1 MGHSEK
7 KMWFFAVDRGGTF
20 TDIIGVDPEGKT
32 QSLKL
37 LSLSQEYADPAIEG
51 IRRMMKIPVESPIPE
66 DKVSRIRMGTTVA
79 TNALLERKGSP
90 IALFITKGFGDLLE
104 IGNQARSDLFAL
116 AIKKPEQLYSNVRE
130 VNERLDHEGSVVRPL
145 DESAL
150 REDLEDIMNSGISS
164 LAIVLMHSWK
174 NGVHESRVAEIALE
188 MGFDQISVSHQIMP
202 LIKIVGRGQT
212 TAVDAYLSPVLFEY
226 IQSVEKKTGNIP
238 LEFMQ
243 SSGGMTDAHN
253 FRGKDAIMSGP
264 AGGVIGAAAV
274 AKLNGIDETIGFDMG
289 GTSTDVSRYGG
300 EFEKVVEVET
310 AGIHFQTPSLKINT
324 VAAGGGSILWF
335 DGKKMRVGPESAGAD
350 PGPVCYGKDGQLAI
364 TDANLLL
371 GRLVPKY
378 FPNTF
383 GQTHDQPLNET
394 KTRKTFIKLTDEI
407 NTDLDR
413 DLSPENVALGF
424 IRIANETMASAIK
437 EISVARG
444 FDVRTHALV
453 CFGGAAA
460 QHACGIARIL
470 GIKKMVIHPMAG
482 LLSAYG
488 IAMAN
493 QFRYAIRSIVTTYNK
508 NVLQQFET
516 QLNEMASPLIKEIS
530 QCGISE
536 ANIETKKFL
545 DLRPLGT
552 DNHLTIPLG
561 TFEETVE
568 MFSKLHKQ
576 LFGFDPTTELELVNL
591 RVEVDGL
598 GYHFEESHSQS
609 YTRSK
614 PELRD
619 TTKVTFEDG
628 EYETPIYHVDDF
640 QSGSFVEGPAI
651 ITEAFSTTVIE
662 PGFSA
667 ELNRYGHIVLNQDTM
682 AEVSIG
688 PQRDPIMLEVFN
700 HLFMSIAEQMGHT
713 LINTAHSVNIKER
726 LDFSCAIFDPKGNL
740 VANAPH
746 MPVHLG
752 AMSESV
758 KEIIAANK
766 ESMRPGDAF
775 LMNNPHR
782 GGSHLPDLTVI
793 APVFA
798 EGKDPLFYTASRG
811 HHADIGGITPGS
823 LPPFAT
829 SIHEEGVVIDNFRL
843 IENDKLRLD
852 ELKNLLSDND
862 YPARNLDERIAD
874 IKAQIAAVNKGI
886 IETDRLIKK
895 YGLETVHA
903 YMGHIRENAT
913 ESMRAALWAYLDE
926 KEKLDL
932 EFKDQLDSG
941 DAIAVRISI
950 EKGGNP
956 PHTCRAKVD
965 FSGTS
970 LQMKGNQNAPMA
982 VTKAAV
988 LYVFR
993 LMIDKDIPLNSG
1005 CLEPIEIIIPEGCL
1019 LKPADTAAVVGGNTE
1034 TSQRITDVLMGALEL
1049 AGASQGTMNN
1059 FVFGRE
1065 DGSGKQ
1071 YYETIAGGSGACK
1084 GHNGASGVQVHMTN
1098 TRATDP
1104 EVLEHRFPEIRL
1116 EHFGLRKN
1124 SGGDGQYKGGNGT
1137 VRKVKFLEQRKVSI
1151 LSERRNYPPYGMAG
1165 GLPGKCGKNQ
1175 LKKTSGKLEPLAGK
1189 VERVVKSG
1197 ESIIIETPGGGG
1209 YGSPQKKDKLGE
1221 QSKDQEKN

>member
-1 MGHSEK
+1 MGHSGK

-20 TDIIGVDPEGKT
+20 TDVIGVDPEGKT
-32 QSLKL
+32 HSRKL
-37 LSLSQEYADPAIEG
+37 LSQSQEYADPAIEG
-51 IRRMMKIPVESPIPE
+51 IQRMMKIPAENPIPQ

-79 TNALLERKGSP
+79 TNALLERKGTP
-90 IALFITKGFGDLLE
+90 IALLITKGFGNLLE
-104 IGNQARSDLFAL
+104 IGNQARPDLFAL
-116 AIKKPEQLYSNVRE
+116 AVIKPEQLYSNVIE
-130 VNERLDHEGSVVRPL
+130 VDERLDHEGSVVRSL

-150 REDLEDIMNSGISS
+150 RKDLEKIMNSGISS

-188 MGFDQISVSHQIMP
+188 MGFDQISVSHKIMP

-226 IQSVEKKTGNIP
+226 IQSVKKNTGNIP

-243 SSGGMTDAHN
+243 SSGGMTDAQN

-264 AGGVIGAAAV
+264 AGGVIGASAV

-310 AGIHFQTPSLKINT
+310 SGIHFQTPSLKINT

-383 GQTHDQPLNET
+383 GQTHDQPLNER
-394 KTRKTFIKLTDEI
+394 KTRKTFKKLTDEI
-407 NTDLDR
+407 NTKLST
-413 DLSPENVALGF
+413 DLSSENVALGF

-493 QFRYAIRSIVTTYNK
+493 QFRYAIRSIVTTYKK
-508 NVLQQFET
+508 NMLLQFEN
-516 QLNEMASPLIKEIS
+516 QLNEMAAPLIKEIA
-530 QCGISE
+530 QCGIPESK
-536 ANIETKKFL
+536 IETNKFL

-552 DNHLTIPLG
+552 DNYLTIPLD
-561 TFEETVE
+561 TFEETVRI
-568 MFSKLHKQ
+568 FAKLHKQ
-576 LFGFDPTTELELVNL
+576 LFGFDATAELELVNL
-591 RVEVDGL
+591 RVEVNGL
-598 GYHFEESHSQS
+598 GHHFKESHSKS

-614 PELRD
+614 PESND
-619 TTKVTFEDG
+619 TTKVTFESS
-628 EYETPIYHVDDF
+628 EYETPIYQIDDF
-640 QSGSFVEGPAI
+640 LPGSFIEGPAI
-651 ITEAFSTTVIE
+651 ITEAFSTTVVE

-667 ELNRYGHIVLNQDTM
+667 ELNRYGHLVLSQDTI
-682 AEVSIG
+682 AEISVG
-688 PQRDPIMLEVFN
+688 PQKDPIMLEVFN

-726 LDFSCAIFDPKGNL
+726 LDFSCAIFDPEGNL

-758 KEIIAANK
+758 KEIISANK

-798 EGKDPLFYTASRG
+798 KGKDPIFYTASRG
-811 HHADIGGITPGS
+811 HHADIGGTTPGS

-843 IENDKLRLD
+843 IKDNELQLD
-852 ELKNLLSDND
+852 ELKNMLSDND
-862 YPARNLDERIAD
+862 YPARNLEERIAD

-886 IETDRLIKK
+886 IETERLIKK

-903 YMGHIRENAT
+903 YMGHIRENAA
-913 ESMRAALWAYLDE
+913 ESMRTALLAYLGE
-926 KEKLDL
+926 KENLDL
-932 EFKDQLDSG
+932 EFKDQLDNG
-941 DAIAVRISI
+941 DSISVQITI
-950 EKGGNP
+950 EKGSDP
-956 PHTCRAKVD
+956 PDTCCAKVN

-970 LQMKGNQNAPMA
+970 SQMKGNQNAPVA

-993 LMIDKDIPLNSG
+993 LLIDKDIPLNSG
-1005 CLEPIEIIIPEGCL
+1005 CLEPIKIIVPEGSL
-1019 LKPADTAAVVGGNTE
+1019 LKPEDTAAVVGGNTE
-1034 TSQRITDVLMGALEL
+1034 TSQRITDVLIGALKL

-1059 FVFGRE
+1059 FVFGE
-1065 DGSGKQ
+1065 DGGSGKQ

-1124 SGGDGQYKGGNGT
+1124 SGGDGRYKGGNGT
-1137 VRKVKFLEQRKVSI
+1137 IRKVTFLEKRKVSI
-1151 LSERRNYPPYGMAG
+1151 LSERRKYPPYGMAG
-1165 GLPGKCGKNQ
+1165 GLPGKSGKNE
-1175 LKKTSGKLEPLAGK
+1175 LIRTSGKLEPLAGK

-1197 ESIIIETPGGGG
+1197 ETIIIETPGGGG
-1209 YGSPQKKDKLGE
+1209 YGSPLKKT
-1221 QSKDQEKN
+1221 N

>member
-1 MGHSEK
+1 MGHSGK
-7 KMWFFAVDRGGTF
+7 QMWFFAVDRGGTF
-20 TDIIGVDPEGKT
+20 TDVIGVDPEGKT
-32 QSLKL
+32 HSRKL
-37 LSLSQEYADPAIEG
+37 LSQSQEYADPAIEG
-51 IRRMMKIPVESPIPE
+51 IQRMMKIPAENPIPQ

-79 TNALLERKGSP
+79 TNALLERKGTP
-90 IALFITKGFGDLLE
+90 IALLITKGFGNLLE
-104 IGNQARSDLFAL
+104 IGNQARPDLFAL
-116 AIKKPEQLYSNVRE
+116 AVIKPEQLYSNVIE
-130 VNERLDHEGSVVRPL
+130 VDERLDHEGSVVRSL

-150 REDLEDIMNSGISS
+150 RKDLEKIMNSGISS

-188 MGFDQISVSHQIMP
+188 MGFDQISVSHKIMP

-226 IQSVEKKTGNIP
+226 IQSVKKNTGNIP

-243 SSGGMTDAHN
+243 SSGGMTDAQN

-264 AGGVIGAAAV
+264 AGGVIGASAV

-310 AGIHFQTPSLKINT
+310 SGIHFQTPSLKINT
-324 VAAGGGSILWF
+324 VAAGGGSIVWF

-383 GQTHDQPLNET
+383 GQTHDQPLNER
-394 KTRKTFIKLTDEI
+394 KTRKTFKKLTDEI
-407 NTDLDR
+407 NTKLST
-413 DLSPENVALGF
+413 DLSSENVALGF

-493 QFRYAIRSIVTTYNK
+493 QFRYAIRSIVTTYKK
-508 NVLQQFET
+508 NMLLQFEN
-516 QLNEMASPLIKEIS
+516 QLNEMAAPLIKEIA
-530 QCGISE
+530 QCGIPESK
-536 ANIETKKFL
+536 IETNKFL

-552 DNHLTIPLG
+552 DNYLTIPLD
-561 TFEETVE
+561 TFEETVRI
-568 MFSKLHKQ
+568 FAKLHKQ
-576 LFGFDPTTELELVNL
+576 LFGFDATAELELVNL
-591 RVEVDGL
+591 RVEVNGL
-598 GYHFEESHSQS
+598 GHHFKESHSKS

-614 PELRD
+614 PESND
-619 TTKVTFEDG
+619 TTKVTFESS
-628 EYETPIYHVDDF
+628 EYETPIYQIDDF
-640 QSGSFVEGPAI
+640 LPGSFIEGPAI
-651 ITEAFSTTVIE
+651 ITEAFSTTVVE

-667 ELNRYGHIVLNQDTM
+667 ELNRYGHLVLSQDTI
-682 AEVSIG
+682 AEISVG
-688 PQRDPIMLEVFN
+688 PQKDPIMLEVFN

-726 LDFSCAIFDPKGNL
+726 LDFSCAIFDPEGNL

-758 KEIIAANK
+758 KEIISANK

-793 APVFA
+793 SPVFA
-798 EGKDPLFYTASRG
+798 KGKDPIFYTASRG
-811 HHADIGGITPGS
+811 HHADIGGTTPGS

-829 SIHEEGVVIDNFRL
+829 SIHEEGVVINNFRL
-843 IENDKLRLD
+843 IKDNELRLD
-852 ELKNLLSDND
+852 ELQNLLSDND
-862 YPARNLDERIAD
+862 YPARNLEERIAD

-886 IETDRLIKK
+886 IETERLIKK

-903 YMGHIRENAT
+903 YMGHIRENAA
-913 ESMRAALWAYLDE
+913 ESMRTALLAYLGE
-926 KEKLDL
+926 KENLDL
-932 EFKDQLDSG
+932 EFKDQLDNG
-941 DAIAVRISI
+941 DSISVQITI
-950 EKGGNP
+950 EKGSDP
-956 PHTCRAKVD
+956 PDTCCAKVN

-970 LQMKGNQNAPMA
+970 SQMKGNQNAPVA

-993 LMIDKDIPLNSG
+993 LLIDKDIPLNSG
-1005 CLEPIEIIIPEGCL
+1005 CLEPIKIIVPEGSL
-1019 LKPADTAAVVGGNTE
+1019 LKPEDTAAVVGGNTE
-1034 TSQRITDVLMGALEL
+1034 TSQRITDVLIGALKL

-1059 FVFGRE
+1059 FVFGE
-1065 DGSGKQ
+1065 DGGSGKQ

-1084 GHNGASGVQVHMTN
+1084 GHDGASGVQVHMTN

-1124 SGGDGQYKGGNGT
+1124 SGGDGRYKGGNGT
-1137 VRKVKFLEQRKVSI
+1137 IRKVTFLEKRKVSI
-1151 LSERRNYPPYGMAG
+1151 LSERRKYPPYGMAG
-1165 GLPGKCGKNQ
+1165 GLPGKSGKNE
-1175 LKKTSGKLEPLAGK
+1175 LIRTSGKLEPLAGK

-1197 ESIIIETPGGGG
+1197 ETIIIETPGGGG
-1209 YGSPQKKDKLGE
+1209 YGSPLKKT
-1221 QSKDQEKN
+1221 N